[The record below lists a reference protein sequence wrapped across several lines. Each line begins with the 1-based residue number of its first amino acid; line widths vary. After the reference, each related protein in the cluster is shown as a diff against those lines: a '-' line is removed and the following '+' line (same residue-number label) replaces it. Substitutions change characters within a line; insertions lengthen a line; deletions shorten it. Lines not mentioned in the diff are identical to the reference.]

1 MTEHISA
8 EVLALQEVL
17 AGRYSIERELG
28 RGGMGIVLLARDVAL
43 DRLVAL
49 KLLPQTVALDD
60 EARARFLREARTSAG
75 LSHPNIVPI
84 HSVEEQGNN
93 VFFVMGYVDGETLRE
108 RVERAGPLPPRYA
121 MKLMQEVAWAL
132 GYAHERGIVHR
143 DIKPDNIMIEQA
155 TDRAMVTDFG
165 IAQVGAPKSA
175 PTGEIIGTARYMS
188 PEQAC
193 GEAVDG
199 RSDLY
204 SLGATF
210 FWALAGRAP
219 HEGKSLPVILAKTVS
234 EDAPSLLTIRAEL
247 PPKFSAVID

>member
-93 VFFVMGYVDGETLRE
+93 VFFVM
-108 RVERAGPLPPRYA
+108 
-121 MKLMQEVAWAL
+121 
-132 GYAHERGIVHR
+132 
-143 DIKPDNIMIEQA
+143 
-155 TDRAMVTDFG
+155 
-165 IAQVGAPKSA
+165 
-175 PTGEIIGTARYMS
+175 
-188 PEQAC
+188 
-193 GEAVDG
+193 
-199 RSDLY
+199 
-204 SLGATF
+204 
-210 FWALAGRAP
+210 
-219 HEGKSLPVILAKTVS
+219 
-234 EDAPSLLTIRAEL
+234 
-247 PPKFSAVID
+247 